1 MTWLLSKFMGYLL
14 PGVAIVLAVA
24 LLAVGVQTHRV
35 KIAKQA
41 TAEVQKAWTLDRA
54 QATAAALVETE
65 RYRALET
72 LMQSAKEQAQHEYDA
87 ATTRNAGRLATARA
101 GADKLRNQLA
111 AYASNASSTA
121 PDSVS
126 ACDQR
131 AAALGELLA
140 RALQSDASHA
150 SAAES
155 NGDAVRALLA
165 AWPHDADVAQ

>member
-1 MTWLLSKFMGYLL
+1 MTWLLSKLMGYAW
-14 PGVAIVLAVA
+14 PAVA
-24 LLAVGVQTHRV
+24 AVAAALLLAVGVQSHRV
-35 KIAKQA
+35 KVAKQE

-54 QATAAALVETE
+54 NATAAALVETE
-65 RYRALET
+65 KYRALEA

-111 AYASNASSTA
+111 AYASNASSAA
-121 PDSVS
+121 PDSVA

-140 RALQSDASHA
+140 RALQSDAGHA

>member
-1 MTWLLSKFMGYLL
+1 MGYLL
-14 PGVAIVLAVA
+14 PGAAIALAVA

-35 KIAKQA
+35 KVAKQE

-54 QATAAALVETE
+54 NATAAALVETE
-65 RYRALET
+65 KYRALEA

-111 AYASNASSTA
+111 AYASNASSAA
-121 PDSVS
+121 PDSVAS
-126 ACDQR
+126 CDQR

-140 RALQSDASHA
+140 RALQSDAGHA